1 METIKAFFNDYG
13 YSFLMMVVIGSVI
26 ALITEITVKKAFEW
40 LEAKIGDKLPK
51 ALPILRISAIQFAT
65 WLQVL
70 VFTKMLVDN
79 MPFPAGKVFYPIW
92 IFCVYVIQFIVSCWG
107 LKGLMEWAK
116 RKADQPPRQKPV
128 KKDPL
133 EGLTPVP
140 GTRGLWTDGNNNYY
154 NRKGVRQ

>member
-1 METIKAFFNDYG
+1 
-13 YSFLMMVVIGSVI
+13 
-26 ALITEITVKKAFEW
+26 
-40 LEAKIGDKLPK
+40 
-51 ALPILRISAIQFAT
+51 
-65 WLQVL
+65 
-70 VFTKMLVDN
+70 
-79 MPFPAGKVFYPIW
+79 
-92 IFCVYVIQFIVSCWG
+92 VYVIQFIVSCWG

-116 RKADQPPRQKPV
+116 RKADQPPKQKPV